1 MQQLDGFN
9 DDSNHLKGIGGWL
22 IIVAIGITL
31 SPFVVAVQLYQMYQP
46 LFENGSFVML
56 TDPVYTS
63 YIPSFETLIYA
74 EIGINGLLILAS
86 LYLIY
91 LFYTKHYFFPKLYII
106 LAVFYP
112 FFLIADSWAVNVV
125 MPDEAIFDK
134 ETVSQIAQTT
144 LSAIIW
150 TSYLLMSE
158 RVKNTFVKPEQSV
171 DQEPMVI
178 ETQGVN
184 NNA

>member
-1 MQQLDGFN
+1 MEQLDGFK
-9 DDSNHLKGIGGWL
+9 DDPNHLKGLGGWL

-31 SPFVVAVQLYQMYQP
+31 SPFVVAIQLYQIYQP

-63 YIPSFETLIYA
+63 YIPNVETLIYT
-74 EIGINGLLILAS
+74 EILINGLLILAS

-91 LFYTKHYFFPKLYII
+91 LFYTKHHFFPKLYII

-112 FFLIADSWAVNVV
+112 LFLFADSWAVNFV
-125 MPDEAIFDK
+125 MPNEAIFDK
-134 ETVSQIAQTT
+134 ETISQIARAT

-158 RVKNTFVKPEQSV
+158 RVKNTFIKPEQSV
-171 DQEPMVI
+171 VQEPMVI
-178 ETQGVN
+178 ET
-184 NNA
+184 ARS